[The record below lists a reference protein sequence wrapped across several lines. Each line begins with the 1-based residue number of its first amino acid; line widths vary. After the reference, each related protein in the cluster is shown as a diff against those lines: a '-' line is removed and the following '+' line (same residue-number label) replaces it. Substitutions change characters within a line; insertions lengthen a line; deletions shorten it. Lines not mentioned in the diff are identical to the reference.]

1 MPLPSRLLLGLA
13 ILLGLAWGAMALWFR
28 APLGSGLR
36 PLLPLLWILASC
48 AGLSAIAGTRLRR
61 GPGIVYGVGVLA
73 LAFWWSS
80 LAPRAVAD
88 WSPDVSR
95 PARTSLAGSRLT
107 VHDLRTFTWHS
118 DDDADASWEDRVYDL
133 DALVSTDLFLSY
145 WAGES
150 IAHAMVSFGF
160 ADGRQLAWSFEVR
173 RVKGEVYS
181 SLAGF
186 FRNNELVLVA
196 ADERDVIR
204 VRTALRG
211 EDVRIFK
218 LRMKPVRMREL
229 LLSYADRANELASGP
244 EFYNTLTSSCAT
256 SMMQLVRGLDPR
268 IPTDYRIALSGLM
281 PGYLYDNHFVTQ
293 TVSLDA
299 LVAAARI
306 GERARPPAGTPPGD
320 PGFSQRIRQGV
331 PGPS

>member
-1 MPLPSRLLLGLA
+1 MPLPFRIVVALA
-13 ILLGLAWGAMALWFR
+13 ILIGLAWGAMALWFR
-28 APLGSGLR
+28 APWGTELR
-36 PLLPLLWILASC
+36 PLLPLLWILASG
-48 AGLSAIAGTRLRR
+48 AGLFAISGPRLRR
-61 GPGIVYGVGVLA
+61 SPAVLYGVGLLA
-73 LAFWWSS
+73 LSFWWSS

-95 PARTSLAGSRLT
+95 PARTTLAGSRLT
-107 VHDLRTFTWHS
+107 VHDMRTFTWRS
-118 DDDADASWEDRVYDL
+118 DDDLDASWEDRVFDL
-133 DALVSTDLFLSY
+133 GSLVSTDLFLSY

-160 ADGRQLAWSFEVR
+160 SDGRQLAWSFEVR

-204 VRTALRG
+204 VRAAVRG
-211 EDVRIFK
+211 EDVRVFK
-218 LRMKPVRMREL
+218 LRMKPERMRAL
-229 LLSYADRANELASGP
+229 LLSYADRANELASTP

-256 SMMQLVRGLDPR
+256 SIMQLVRSLDPG

-281 PGYLYDNHFVTQ
+281 PGYLYDHHFVTQ

-306 GERARPPAGTPPGD
+306 GARARPPAGTPPDD
-320 PGFSQRIRQGV
+320 PGFPQRIRQGV